1 MIGNLSQTNADA
13 YLDDRKSE
21 GFDAVW
27 DNLLCDDYTAC
38 ASNGKAVGDG
48 SGSACNNCA
57 PFTVGTG
64 PSSYDVGGESS
75 PPYCGDCNSA
85 YFSRAHDII
94 AHAAA
99 DNIEVLLNPAET
111 GGWLT
116 FTENN
121 GDGTL
126 STTDGDYRYGEY
138 LGNEFK
144 DLPNIIWLMGNDFQN
159 VSTQPDENNLKTVLN
174 GIKATDPGALY
185 TVETDYTSDFSTS
198 TSITDANGF
207 DTTWDNYTLLDAV
220 YTYSPAYDGIS
231 EANAEAPTMPSFL
244 AESNYEG
251 QKNGSYDGCQTIRNC
266 RLQEWWTMTSGAAGQ
281 LYGGNYQLSTGTPD
295 MGSFG
300 IQNGFT
306 DADIDTPGAQQLGYE
321 TDLLKSIAWQNLKP
335 DTGHDVVTSGVG
347 SCPAS
352 PSSIVNVTCVTT
364 ASDYSGAGTATESV
378 SYLPDPS
385 SFSTITVD
393 LAAFAGEITAQWFD
407 PTNGSYTSAGTF
419 SPSGTHT
426 FTPTSNNSAGDK
438 DWVLLLQS

>member
-1 MIGNLSQTNADA
+1 
-13 YLDDRKSE
+13 
-21 GFDAVW
+21 
-27 DNLLCDDYTAC
+27 
-38 ASNGKAVGDG
+38 
-48 SGSACNNCA
+48 
-57 PFTVGTG
+57 
-64 PSSYDVGGESS
+64 
-75 PPYCGDCNSA
+75 
-85 YFSRAHDII
+85 
-94 AHAAA
+94 
-99 DNIEVLLNPAET
+99 
-111 GGWLT
+111 
-116 FTENN
+116 
-121 GDGTL
+121 
-126 STTDGDYRYGEY
+126 
-138 LGNEFK
+138 
-144 DLPNIIWLMGNDFQN
+144 
-159 VSTQPDENNLKTVLN
+159 
-174 GIKATDPGALY
+174 
-185 TVETDYTSDFSTS
+185 
-198 TSITDANGF
+198 
-207 DTTWDNYTLLDAV
+207 
-220 YTYSPAYDGIS
+220 
-231 EANAEAPTMPSFL
+231 
-244 AESNYEG
+244 
-251 QKNGSYDGCQTIRNC
+251 
-266 RLQEWWTMTSGAAGQ
+266 MTSGAAGQ

-306 DADIDTPGAQQLGYE
+306 AADIDTPGAQQLGYE